1 MFRKH
6 YDKLV
11 QWQNMLADVQV
22 YFAFFNILTV
32 NSLLNVD
39 KRLIRVLVKF
49 AFNFFKFAVD
59 RNGDNFKCLSRK
71 ENACLD

>member
-39 KRLIRVLVKF
+39 KHLIRVLVKF
-49 AFNFFKFAVD
+49 AFNFFNLLRTGTGPILNVWSF
-59 RNGDNFKCLSRK
+59 FK
-71 ENACLD
+71 